1 MIQPRYR
8 REYKGEFVITQS
20 RWSNGVKHQDR
31 EWIPNAIENHHIS
44 GRAAVI
50 GSKCDMELF
59 DYRKLQ
65 RHKGGL
71 LGKKRLQTY
80 GSGSLWTDMK
90 FDFFVSTNRYEL
102 DSIQKQEYSIDN
114 IVFTDAKNCIRYPNN
129 FYLIPYTPPIN
140 HFAAAIYMAAFDGHT
155 EVFLLG
161 YSNSTPHLESGNVQQ
176 INEVFQAYNTTNFIL
191 VGVAA
196 NMPDMWRNNRNVQ
209 CMDYRHFVSYCDV

>member
-8 REYKGEFVITQS
+8 REYEGEFVITQS
-20 RWSNGVKHQDR
+20 RWINGAKQQDR

-50 GSKCDMELF
+50 GSTVDLEKF
-59 DYRKLQ
+59 DYRKLL

-80 GSGSLWTDMK
+80 GSGPLWNNMK

-102 DSIQKQEYSIDN
+102 ESIQQQGYSIEN
-114 IVFTDAKNCIRYPNN
+114 IVFTDAKNCIRYPKN
-129 FYLIPYTPPIN
+129 FYLIPYTPPIS
-140 HFAAAIYMAAFDGHT
+140 HFAAAIYLAAFDGHS
-155 EVFLLG
+155 EIFLLG
-161 YSNSTPHLESGNVQQ
+161 YNCSTPYLDSGHHRQ
-176 INEVFQAYNTTNFIL
+176 INEIFQAYDSTNFIL

-196 NMPDMWRNNRNVQ
+196 NMPDEWRNNRNVQ
-209 CMDYRHFVSYCDV
+209 SMDYRSFISYCDV

>member
-1 MIQPRYR
+1 MIQARYR
-8 REYKGEFVITQS
+8 REYDGEFVITQS
-20 RWSNGVKHQDR
+20 RWTNGTKQQDR

-50 GSKCDMELF
+50 GSGSDVELF
-59 DYRKLQ
+59 DYRRLQ

-80 GSGSLWTDMK
+80 GSGSLWSDMK

-102 DSIQKQEYSIDN
+102 EFIQQQGYSVEN
-114 IVFTDAKNCIRYPNN
+114 IVFTDAKNCIRHPKN

-140 HFAAAIYMAAFDGHT
+140 HFAAAVYLAAFDGHS

-161 YSNSTPHLESGNVQQ
+161 YNNSTPYLTVGHHTQ
-176 INEVFQAYNTTNFIL
+176 INDVFQAYDSTNFIL
-191 VGVAA
+191 VGVEA
-196 NMPDMWRNNRNVQ
+196 NMPDQWRNNRNVST
-209 CMDYRHFVSYCDV
+209 MKYREFVSHCDV

>member
-59 DYRKLQ
+59 
-65 RHKGGL
+65 
-71 LGKKRLQTY
+71 
-80 GSGSLWTDMK
+80 
-90 FDFFVSTNRYEL
+90 E
-102 DSIQKQEYSIDN
+102 KQEYSIDN